1 MCMGSQVDMTYS
13 NEGLAMT
20 KAFEGLRLSAY
31 QDSTGIW
38 TIGYGHTGP
47 DVREGL
53 VITEAEATALL
64 MADLADD
71 VACVNKA
78 VTVAITQNQFDA
90 MVDFSFN
97 CGREN
102 FLNSTLLRK
111 VNLGDFTGAAQQF
124 PLWVHAGG
132 RVIPGL
138 VNRRKAE
145 AALFNGVA

>member
-1 MCMGSQVDMTYS
+1 MNNYTYS

-20 KAFEGLRLSAY
+20 KAFEGLRLTAY

-47 DVREGL
+47 DVHQGL
-53 VITEAEATALL
+53 VITEAEATTLL

-78 VTVAITQNQFDA
+78 VTVAITHKQFDA

-97 CGREN
+97 CGRQN

-111 VNLGDFTGAAQQF
+111 VNLGDLIGAAQQF

-138 VNRRKAE
+138 VSRRKAE
-145 AALFNGVA
+145 AALFNGVV